1 MRELNANDIVGR
13 RSDLTMSLGIYPVFN
28 PPVPE
33 AKFDGLG
40 EVLAMQF
47 EALDALAR
55 EHGITSLTSF
65 GDTREVPADFD
76 GPPEDLEQVMGP
88 WEHWFACHE
97 GRLAFEAL
105 ARLINTDP
113 AAAQSLKAPDAV
125 VHELLG
131 IAQALSVGE
140 TRGAQFRLEMS

>member
-1 MRELNANDIVGR
+1 
-13 RSDLTMSLGIYPVFN
+13 MSLGIHPVFN

-33 AKFDGLG
+33 AKIAGLA
-40 EVLAMQF
+40 EVLGMQF
-47 EALDALAR
+47 EALDESAGK
-55 EHGITSLTSF
+55 HGITSLTAF
-65 GDTREVPADFD
+65 GDRREVPADFD

-88 WEHWFACHE
+88 WEDWFACHE

-113 AAAQSLKAPDAV
+113 AAAQSLKLSDAV
-125 VHELLG
+125 VHELRG

-140 TRGAQFRLEMS
+140 TKGAQFRLEMS